1 MQGVLKRAKD
11 LIEAVAPTKPEP
23 PQKRA
28 TNAFH
33 AVSVVPGPQACEA
46 ARSLGNK
53 RFLSR
58 EAPKLP
64 LRDCDFGQCTCY
76 YAHHADRRKGP
87 RRANEMGV
95 ALDGYTDRE
104 KRGGP
109 KRGRRKTDKANTPS
123 TVRTRK

>member
-1 MQGVLKRAKD
+1 MQSVLKRARD
-11 LIEAVAPTKPEP
+11 LIDSVAPAKPEP
-23 PQKRA
+23 PKKA
-28 TNAFH
+28 PNAFH
-33 AVSVVPGPQACEA
+33 AVSVVPGPQACAA
-46 ARSLGNK
+46 ARSLGDK

-64 LRDCDFGQCTCY
+64 LRECDSGQCTCY

-104 KRGGP
+104 KRSGP
-109 KRGRRKTDKANTPS
+109 KRGRRKSDKVNTPS
-123 TVRTRK
+123 TFRARK